1 MSAPISAS
9 AVARPAL
16 PIDNRAAASLI
27 NAAAAGKTLKV
38 GGLVAFTATDYP
50 GKLAAVVFVQGCPW
64 RCGYCHNPH
73 LQARG
78 AAAPIAWGQ
87 VMRLL
92 RRRTGLIDA
101 VVFSGGEPTIDA
113 ALIDAMREVRSLG
126 FLVGLH
132 TAGMYTRRL
141 LEALPLVDWVGFDV
155 KTTPERYD
163 RVTRIEGSAPSALDS
178 ARAVLASG
186 VACEFRTTVHP
197 ALHTS
202 DDLLRLA
209 QSLSALGVR
218 DYVLQRFRRTGCADA
233 QLNAVNAVNAVDAAG
248 FISPEL
254 LARVSAMFERFSL
267 RSD

>member
-1 MSAPISAS
+1 M
-9 AVARPAL
+9 
-16 PIDNRAAASLI
+16 PIDARAATSLPD
-27 NAAAAGKTLKV
+27 APAAGKTLKV

-73 LQARG
+73 LQVRS
-78 AAAPIAWGQ
+78 AATPIEWGQ

-101 VVFSGGEPTIDA
+101 VVFSGGEPTMDP
-113 ALIDAMREVRSLG
+113 ALIDAMREVRALG

-141 LEALPLVDWVGFDV
+141 LEVLPLVDWVGFDV
-155 KTTPERYD
+155 KATPEGYD
-163 RVTRIEGSAPSALDS
+163 SVTRIAGSAPPALAS

-197 ALHTS
+197 ALHTAG
-202 DDLLRLA
+202 DVLRLA

-218 DYVLQRFRRTGCADA
+218 DYVLQRFRQTGCADA
-233 QLNAVNAVNAVDAAG
+233 QLNAFDAVDAAG
-248 FISPEL
+248 CMSPQL
-254 LARVSAMFERFSL
+254 LARVSALFERFSW

>member
-9 AVARPAL
+9 AAARPAW
-16 PIDNRAAASLI
+16 PIEARAAASLI
-27 NAAAAGKTLKV
+27 DAAAAGKTLKV
-38 GGLVAFTATDYP
+38 GGLVAFTATDFP

-64 RCGYCHNPH
+64 HCGYCHNPH

-78 AAAPIAWGQ
+78 AATPIAWGQ

-92 RRRTGLIDA
+92 GRRTGLIDA
-101 VVFSGGEPTIDA
+101 VVFSGGEPTIDP
-113 ALIDAMREVRSLG
+113 ALNDAMREVRSLG

-141 LEALPLVDWVGFDV
+141 LEVLPLVDWVGFDV
-155 KTTPERYD
+155 KATPDNYD
-163 RVTRIEGSAPSALDS
+163 RVTRIAGSAPPALES

-197 ALHTS
+197 ALHTP
-202 DDLLRLA
+202 DDVLTLA
-209 QSLSALGVR
+209 QGLSAMGVR

-233 QLNAVNAVNAVDAAG
+233 QLNAADAAG
-248 FISPEL
+248 FISPQL
-254 LARVSAMFERFSL
+254 LARVSALFERFSL